1 MSVASS
7 AVLTTEAVNS
17 EGIVAAGAY
26 VDGRR
31 VANIAI
37 GEASTWRSRPGHV
50 VWIGL
55 HEPDMALL
63 TSVQRQFQL
72 HDLAIEDAD
81 HAHQRPK
88 IEQYGDA
95 LFIVARTAQLV
106 GDSIAFGETHLF
118 VGEGYLVSVRH
129 GASTSYTPV
138 RERCESCPRAL
149 ARGED
154 YILYAILDF
163 IVDNYSPVLET
174 IQEEV
179 EAMEALVLAS
189 AMTRA
194 QIERLYLLRRDLLRL
209 RNAVGPLV
217 EVCRRLEHDNLP
229 MVRPTMQPLFRDVT
243 DHVRTVQEQIDSLRE
258 VLAFAFEASLLVGQA
273 QETAVSKKLASW
285 LAIIAV
291 PTAVA
296 GIYGMNFKNIPELQ
310 LEYGYFIVMGMMAIA
325 CAALFWR
332 FRRVGERPHKTP
344 APSLGKHSQNIKTR
358 PKPDR
363 ARRESQ
369 RPSVARPAL
378 AMFTLRAHEPVPL
391 RPN

>member
-1 MSVASS
+1 MNIAPQADITSDPV
-7 AVLTTEAVNS
+7 TS
-17 EGIVAAGAY
+17 EGVVAAGAY

-37 GEASTWRSRPGHV
+37 EEAASWRSKPGHV

-55 HEPDMALL
+55 HDPDMTIL
-63 TSVQRQFQL
+63 TSVQQQFQL

-88 IEQYGDA
+88 IEQYGEG

-129 GASTSYTPV
+129 GASTSYAPV
-138 RERCESCPRAL
+138 RARCESCPRAL

-179 EAMEALVLAS
+179 EAMEEQVLAS

-229 MVRPTMQPLFRDVT
+229 MIRPTMQPLFRDVT
-243 DHVRTVQEQIDSLRE
+243 DHVRTIQEQIDSLRE

-291 PTAVA
+291 PTAIA
-296 GIYGMNFKNIPELQ
+296 GIYGMNFKHMPELEW
-310 LEYGYFIVMGMMAIA
+310 EYGYFTIIGTILIV
-325 CAALFWR
+325 CAGLFWR
-332 FRRVGERPHKTP
+332 FRRVGW
-344 APSLGKHSQNIKTR
+344 L
-358 PKPDR
+358 
-363 ARRESQ
+363 
-369 RPSVARPAL
+369 
-378 AMFTLRAHEPVPL
+378 
-391 RPN
+391 

>member
-1 MSVASS
+1 MNLVSPGVVTPEPVTSDG
-7 AVLTTEAVNS
+7 V
-17 EGIVAAGAY
+17 IAAGVY
-26 VDGRR
+26 VEGRR

-37 GEASTWRSRPGHV
+37 DEAASWRNKPDHV

-55 HEPDMALL
+55 HEPETALL
-63 TSVQRQFQL
+63 KSLQRQFEL

-95 LFIVARTAQLV
+95 LFIVARTAQLD
-106 GDSIAFGETHLF
+106 GESIAFGETHLF

-163 IVDNYSPVLET
+163 IVDNYSPVIET
-174 IQEEV
+174 IQDEV
-179 EAMEALVLAS
+179 EAMEAEVLAS

-194 QIERLYLLRRDLLRL
+194 QIERLYLLRRDLMRL

-217 EVCRRLEHDNLP
+217 EVCRRLERDNLP
-229 MVRPTMQPLFRDVT
+229 MIRPTMRPLFRDVT
-243 DHVRTVQEQIDSLRE
+243 DHVRTIQEQIDSLRE

-273 QETAVSKKLASW
+273 QETAISKKLASW
-285 LAIIAV
+285 LAIVAV
-291 PTAVA
+291 PTAIA
-296 GIYGMNFKNIPELQ
+296 GIYGMNFKNMPELQ
-310 LEYGYFIVMGMMAIA
+310 WEYGYFAVIGAIVAI
-325 CAALFWR
+325 CTLLFWR
-332 FRRVGERPHKTP
+332 FRRSGW
-344 APSLGKHSQNIKTR
+344 L
-358 PKPDR
+358 
-363 ARRESQ
+363 
-369 RPSVARPAL
+369 
-378 AMFTLRAHEPVPL
+378 
-391 RPN
+391 

>member
-1 MSVASS
+1 MNVAPQ
-7 AVLTTEAVNS
+7 AVLATEPVTS
-17 EGIVAAGAY
+17 EGVVAAGAY

-31 VANIAI
+31 VANIAVEDAA
-37 GEASTWRSRPGHV
+37 GWRSRPGHV

-63 TSVQRQFQL
+63 RAVQRQFQL

-88 IEQYGDA
+88 IEQYGEA
-95 LFIVARTAQLV
+95 LFIVARTAQLD
-106 GDSIAFGETHLF
+106 GESIAFGETHLF

-129 GASTSYTPV
+129 GPSTSYTPV

-179 EAMEALVLAS
+179 EAMEAQVLAS

-243 DHVRTVQEQIDSLRE
+243 DHVRTVQEQIELASRGARFRLRSKPSGRPGPGDHGLQE
-258 VLAFAFEASLLVGQA
+258 ARFLACHHRGPDHGRRNLRHELQEYPGATMGVRLFLRDGCYRCNVRGTVLA
-273 QETAVSKKLASW
+273 
-285 LAIIAV
+285 V
-291 PTAVA
+291 PA
-296 GIYGMNFKNIPELQ
+296 
-310 LEYGYFIVMGMMAIA
+310 
-325 CAALFWR
+325 
-332 FRRVGERPHKTP
+332 RRMVVTP
-344 APSLGKHSQNIKTR
+344 ARS
-358 PKPDR
+358 
-363 ARRESQ
+363 ARRGG
-369 RPSVARPAL
+369 
-378 AMFTLRAHEPVPL
+378 
-391 RPN
+391 

>member
-1 MSVASS
+1 MNVASS
-7 AVLTTEAVNS
+7 AVLPTEPVSS
-17 EGIVAAGAY
+17 EGVVAAGAY

-37 GEASTWRSRPGHV
+37 DEASSWRSRPGHV

-55 HEPDMALL
+55 HEPDTSLL
-63 TSVQRQFQL
+63 KSVQLQFQL
-72 HDLAIEDAD
+72 HDLAIEDAA

-88 IEQYGDA
+88 IEQYGDG
-95 LFIVARTAQLV
+95 LFIVARTAQLD

-179 EAMEALVLAS
+179 ESMEAQVLAS

-209 RNAVGPLV
+209 RHAVGPLV
-217 EVCRRLEHDNLP
+217 EVCRRLEHDKLP
-229 MVRPTMQPLFRDVT
+229 MVRPTMRPLFRDVT
-243 DHVRTVQEQIDSLRE
+243 DHVRTIQEHSLRE

-296 GIYGMNFKNIPELQ
+296 GIYGMNFKYIPELQ
-310 LEYGYFIVMGMMAIA
+310 LEYGYFIVMGAMLTA
-325 CAALFWR
+325 CAGLYWQ
-332 FRRVGERPHKTP
+332 FRRVGW
-344 APSLGKHSQNIKTR
+344 L
-358 PKPDR
+358 
-363 ARRESQ
+363 
-369 RPSVARPAL
+369 
-378 AMFTLRAHEPVPL
+378 
-391 RPN
+391 

>member
-1 MSVASS
+1 MNVASS
-7 AVLTTEAVNS
+7 AILATEPVTS
-17 EGIVAAGAY
+17 EGIVAASVY
-26 VDGRR
+26 VEGRR
-31 VANIAI
+31 VTNIAI
-37 GEASTWRSRPGHV
+37 DEASSWRSRPGHV

-88 IEQYGDA
+88 IEQYGDG
-95 LFIVARTAQLV
+95 LFIVARTAQLID
-106 GDSIAFGETHLF
+106 GRIAFGETHLF

-129 GASTSYTPV
+129 GASTSYTAV

-174 IQEEV
+174 IHEEI
-179 EAMEALVLAS
+179 EEIEDRVLANPI
-189 AMTRA
+189 TRTEV
-194 QIERLYLLRRDLLRL
+194 ERLYMLRRDLLKL
-209 RNAVGPLV
+209 RNAIGPLV

-229 MVRPTMQPLFRDVT
+229 MVRTAMQPLFRDVT
-243 DHVRTVQEQIDSLRE
+243 DHVRNIQERIDSMRE

-273 QETAVSKKLASW
+273 QETAVSKRLASW

-296 GIYGMNFKNIPELQ
+296 GIYGMNFKYIPETQ
-310 LEYGYFIVMGMMAIA
+310 LEYGYFIVMGLMLLT
-325 CAALFWR
+325 CVGLYWR
-332 FRRVGERPHKTP
+332 FRRVGW
-344 APSLGKHSQNIKTR
+344 L
-358 PKPDR
+358 
-363 ARRESQ
+363 
-369 RPSVARPAL
+369 
-378 AMFTLRAHEPVPL
+378 
-391 RPN
+391 